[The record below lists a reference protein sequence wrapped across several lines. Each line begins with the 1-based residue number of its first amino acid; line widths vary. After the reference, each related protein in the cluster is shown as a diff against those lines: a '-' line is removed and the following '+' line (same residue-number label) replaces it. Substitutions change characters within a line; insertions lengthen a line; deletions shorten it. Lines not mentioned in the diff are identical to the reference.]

1 MSQASPV
8 TASSEAERPDYASVW
23 ERGLAFALDALV
35 LGIVTVP
42 LNPVLYGP
50 GLAPSVASGLFS
62 AGTLVAFAWVTFFEG
77 RYGSA
82 PGKRVLRLKV
92 VDPSD
97 GTEIGYRR
105 ALVRRL
111 GWLASIAPLYLGLAW
126 MLWDPQ
132 RQTFHDKLAR
142 SIVIRRR

>member
-1 MSQASPV
+1 MSQASPL
-8 TASSEAERPDYASVW
+8 TASPEAGPREYATVW
-23 ERGLAFALDALV
+23 ERGLAFVLDALV
-35 LGIVTVP
+35 LGIIGVP
-42 LNPVLYGP
+42 FNPLLYGSEL
-50 GLAPSVASGLFS
+50 GSSVASGLFV
-62 AGTLVAFAWVTFFEG
+62 AGTLGALAWMTFFEG